1 VRHGEA
7 VLSSASFIRE
17 SFLGGE
23 CAPTS
28 SIFLRGDR
36 RACRCIVTISDT
48 NKNGDKKE
56 ECGQTLVGKNAT
68 NLRNHLRSKHK
79 KLYAD
84 IEATETQSKREKETK
99 KLSSAATQV
108 QVTKISTYYSYTHL
122 K

>member
-1 VRHGEA
+1 MFKPNSGRKTESQVWKY
-7 VLSSASFIRE
+7 FIHDK
-17 SFLGGE
+17 S
-23 CAPTS
+23 TDVS
-28 SIFLRGDR
+28 
-36 RACRCIVTISDT
+36 RCIVTISDT